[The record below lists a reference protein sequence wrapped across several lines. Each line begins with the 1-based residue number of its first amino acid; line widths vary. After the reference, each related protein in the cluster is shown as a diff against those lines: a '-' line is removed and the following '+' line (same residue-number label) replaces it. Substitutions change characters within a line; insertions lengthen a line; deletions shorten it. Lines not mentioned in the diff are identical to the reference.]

1 MSLVYA
7 KAMKTLVLFD
17 GVCNLCNGTVQFII
31 RHDKAGR
38 FQFASQQSE
47 AGQRILQQHGIPTEA
62 ALADSVVVIEE
73 GRVWLE
79 SDAALHILYRLGVC
93 GASLRCCGGC
103 PRVCGTGST
112 AGWRK
117 TATAFLAGAK
127 AAWCPPQNSKSA
139 SWIQPDLC
147 IKQRPGN
154 LPSPQVVENR
164 GLL

>member
-17 GVCNLCNGTVQFII
+17 GVCNLCNRTVQFII

-79 SDAALHILYRLGVC
+79 SDAALHILYRLGGVWRIP
-93 GASLRCCGGC
+93 ALLRWVPKGL
-103 PRVCGTGST
+103 RDWVYRWV
-112 AGWRK
+112 A
-117 TATAFLAGAK
+117 
-127 AAWCPPQNSKSA
+127 QNRYRIFGRRESCLV
-139 SWIQPDLC
+139 PTPEL
-147 IKQRPGN
+147 KQRF
-154 LPSPQVVENR
+154 LDTA
-164 GLL
+164 